1 MNNPFARTSP
11 LPLHFSSDLRAAFK
25 TLHLHGERKLEKCQL
40 SGLFASLICRGNICS
55 DLKQRRTKIGGSPRA
70 DFFLLFCIYVYMYP
84 SLPSVYIHRALLSN
98 RASPPRVHDIQNS
111 QSLFALLLRVHRAAK
126 YLSRRL
132 YVFFFISYYISLL
145 FRESESNSFFCNK
158 NRKKKCHVNALHYIS
173 Y

>member
-1 MNNPFARTSP
+1 MNNPFARISP
-11 LPLHFSSDLRAAFK
+11 LPPHFSSDLRAAFK

-98 RASPPRVHDIQNS
+98 RASPPRVRDIQNS

-132 YVFFFISYYISLL
+132 YVFFFHILL
-145 FRESESNSFFCNK
+145 YLSAFPRERIGFFF
-158 NRKKKCHVNALHYIS
+158 S
-173 Y
+173 